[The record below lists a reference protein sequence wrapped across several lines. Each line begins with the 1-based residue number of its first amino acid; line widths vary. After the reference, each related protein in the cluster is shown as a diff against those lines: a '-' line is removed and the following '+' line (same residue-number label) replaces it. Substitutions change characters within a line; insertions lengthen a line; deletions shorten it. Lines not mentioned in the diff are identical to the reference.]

1 MSISTPLSNQ
11 CGASEIR
18 RNQALAISDGE
29 VNFLWSF
36 IQGSIMIPE
45 TWNALLRGYG
55 FCERHAWVHLSVEM
69 AFRKRHFLAPVI
81 LYRALIDKALR
92 AAQAPDYVGSRMST
106 RRLRAGGACLLC
118 ALDVR
123 NAGAGACSPARL
135 DRGRDSGGLR
145 TFAARLAPL
154 WRSDICPICA
164 GEGDLSSAVNHCR
177 PHLLAE
183 IKTQKLV
190 DLSGQQR
197 LLQELSGRL
206 ARYEKS
212 FTAGGDEP
220 SDQERAALIVA
231 AGWCSGWRP
240 LLELLATN

>member
-1 MSISTPLSNQ
+1 MSVSTPLSNQ
-11 CGASEIR
+11 CSASKTR
-18 RNQALAISDGE
+18 RNLALAISDGE

-69 AFRKRHFLAPVI
+69 AFRTRHFLAPVI
-81 LYRALIDKALR
+81 LYRALVDKALR
-92 AAQAPDYVGSRMST
+92 AVRAPDYVGSRINT
-106 RRLRAGGACLLC
+106 RLRACGPCLLC
-118 ALDVR
+118 ALNIR
-123 NAGAGACSPARL
+123 NAGAGASPPARL
-135 DRGRDSGGLR
+135 NRGRDSGGLR
-145 TFAARLAPL
+145 TFAARLTPL
-154 WRSDICPICA
+154 WRCGVCPICA
-164 GEGDLSSAVNHCR
+164 GERDRSSAGIQCR

-183 IKTQKLV
+183 MQIQRLV

-212 FTAGGDEP
+212 FTAGADEP
-220 SDQERAALIVA
+220 SDQERAALIIA

>member
-11 CGASEIR
+11 CGASETR

-81 LYRALIDKALR
+81 LYRALVDKALR
-92 AAQAPDYVGSRMST
+92 AVRAPDHVGSRIST
-106 RRLRAGGACLLC
+106 RLRAGGPCLLC
-118 ALDVR
+118 SLNIR
-123 NAGAGACSPARL
+123 NAGAGASPPPRL
-135 DRGRDSGGLR
+135 NRGRDSGGLR
-145 TFAARLAPL
+145 AFAAGLTPL
-154 WRSDICPICA
+154 WRTSVCPVCA
-164 GEGDLSSAVNHCR
+164 GEWNRSSSGVQCR

-183 IKTQKLV
+183 LRTRRLV
-190 DLSGQQR
+190 ELSGQQR

-212 FTAGGDEP
+212 FSAGGDEP
-220 SDQERAALIVA
+220 SDQERAALIIA